1 MSTQST
7 QTVSFRILSTSA
19 FILSM
24 ALPLTALIQPAHSVE
39 FPNGETAFNSPPV
52 LVNASPSFNQR
63 SVASTYYFT
72 ITVPENAGEPLQ
84 ALRIQQVENAE
95 VIDFVVQESR
105 AFHGTQRALGA
116 AIPLAS
122 VGGEAPAPGEATLVF
137 DQPVAP
143 GSTIT
148 IALHAKRNPTDGGV
162 YLFGVTAFP
171 KGERGRGQ
179 FLGVSRLHFY
189 TGS

>member
-148 IALHAKRNPTDGGV
+148 IALHAKRNPTYGGV